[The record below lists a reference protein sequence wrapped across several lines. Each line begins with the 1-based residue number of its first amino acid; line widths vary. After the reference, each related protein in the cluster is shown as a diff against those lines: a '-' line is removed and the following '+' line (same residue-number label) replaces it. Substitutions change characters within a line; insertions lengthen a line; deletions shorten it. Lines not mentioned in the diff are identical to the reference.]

1 MPVVTRVR
9 RVRASDGGHEH
20 LAGVC
25 TAEGVY
31 FSRFD
36 VADAIEAGEEWW
48 SEGDGARVKIRRAP
62 SCPFPGC
69 STPYLT
75 TAPDHTPANNLEQL
89 PDC

>member
-1 MPVVTRVR
+1 MQVVTRVR
-9 RVRASDGGHEH
+9 RVQAPDGGHEH

-36 VADAIEAGEEWW
+36 VAIAIEAGEEWW
-48 SEGDGARVKIRRAP
+48 AERDGARAKIRPAS

-75 TAPDHTPANNLEQL
+75 TAPDHNPATDLEQL
-89 PDC
+89 PAC

>member
-9 RVRASDGGHEH
+9 RVQAPDGGHEH

-36 VADAIEAGEEWW
+36 VAIAIEAGEEWW
-48 SEGDGARVKIRRAP
+48 AERDGARARIRPAS

-75 TAPDHTPANNLEQL
+75 TAPDHTPVTDLERL
-89 PDC
+89 PPC